1 MCIFV
6 RVIRVEQLLLV
17 LLILYFRKSIRL
29 VETNPLL
36 HTPGKL
42 LAGMYHCRQQLIYFI
57 MKQTSGKRRI
67 MLLWKLSSWWQNK
80 CCRWLNLQKE
90 EGSSKLVCGKHFHN
104 GINPFKCQLHKM
116 VKQAQTI
123 CWLLPTNCVSVFDH
137 FVGSALKG
145 LS

>member
-42 LAGMYHCRQQLIYFI
+42 LAGMYHCRQQLVYFI

-67 MLLWKLSSWWQNK
+67 MLLWKLWSWWQNK

-104 GINPFKCQLHKM
+104 GINPLSASSTKWSNRL
-116 VKQAQTI
+116 KQ
-123 CWLLPTNCVSVFDH
+123 
-137 FVGSALKG
+137 FVGFCRRIVWVCLTILWG
-145 LS
+145 RRLRG